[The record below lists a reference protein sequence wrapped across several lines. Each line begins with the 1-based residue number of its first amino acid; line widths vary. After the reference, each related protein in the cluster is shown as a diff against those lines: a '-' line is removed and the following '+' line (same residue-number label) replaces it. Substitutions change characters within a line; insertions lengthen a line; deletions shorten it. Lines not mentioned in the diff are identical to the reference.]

1 MLLVLLAII
10 DESEFLEKVFVNG
23 GLGGEEF
30 FSEVAE
36 GLMVQILLFQQQGEK
51 EVELLFNRL

>member
-1 MLLVLLAII
+1 M
-10 DESEFLEKVFVNG
+10 FVDG

-36 GLMVQILLFQQQGEK
+36 GSVVQILLFEEQGEE
-51 EVELLFNRL
+51 EVELLFDGL